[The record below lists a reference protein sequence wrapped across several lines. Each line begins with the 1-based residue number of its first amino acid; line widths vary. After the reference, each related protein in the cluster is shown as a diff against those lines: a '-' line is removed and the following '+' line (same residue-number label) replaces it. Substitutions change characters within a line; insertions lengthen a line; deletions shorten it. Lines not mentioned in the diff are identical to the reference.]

1 MHVWDAV
8 ADGAIDF
15 KKSSEPI
22 AHVVENRLLQAALA
36 KVAESLQS
44 VEVFDK
50 EKVESIESFDDRP
63 VLTLASGIQIA
74 CDLLIGADGPN
85 SKVREFAGIESV
97 GLNYSQHGLVGTV
110 LIEQCDNKAAWQR
123 FLPSGPI
130 ALLPLSTTQSS
141 IVWSLTGDLA
151 SRLVKLSP
159 DNFCQ
164 LLNAAIHNPVQDV
177 QFLLE
182 SIDKNGE
189 TTVDF
194 ASEAAWGRDRAGLAQ
209 TQSGA
214 PWVVSVTEGS
224 RAPFPLRMKHAT
236 TYSGHRVVLVGDAA
250 HTVHPLAGQGLNL
263 GLADSESLSRLLLQG
278 IQNGQDIGSSQALS
292 EYTAER
298 YLHNAGMLMACDG
311 LSRLFTNNNSVLAG
325 LRSFG
330 LGALN
335 KSAGLKSVFMKIAS

>member
-1 MHVWDAV
+1 LSPLAANTKITLIEAGRLFADTPVVQDVYSNRVSSLTPTSVQFLKDLGAWGLIDRERKWPYHTMHVWDAV

-63 VLTLASGIQIA
+63 VLTLASGIQIT

-130 ALLPLSTTQSS
+130 ALLP
-141 IVWSLTGDLA
+141 
-151 SRLVKLSP
+151 
-159 DNFCQ
+159 
-164 LLNAAIHNPVQDV
+164 
-177 QFLLE
+177 
-182 SIDKNGE
+182 
-189 TTVDF
+189 
-194 ASEAAWGRDRAGLAQ
+194 
-209 TQSGA
+209 
-214 PWVVSVTEGS
+214 VS
-224 RAPFPLRMKHAT
+224 
-236 TYSGHRVVLVGDAA
+236 AA
-250 HTVHPLAGQGLNL
+250 H
-263 GLADSESLSRLLLQG
+263 
-278 IQNGQDIGSSQALS
+278 
-292 EYTAER
+292 
-298 YLHNAGMLMACDG
+298 
-311 LSRLFTNNNSVLAG
+311 
-325 LRSFG
+325 
-330 LGALN
+330 
-335 KSAGLKSVFMKIAS
+335 